1 MPVKLVFSIIIPVY
15 NRPEELDELL
25 ASILIQE
32 YDEVFDVF
40 VIEDGSSVKSDLIVE
55 KYRTELPIHY
65 FEKENTGPG
74 PSRNFGMQ
82 KATGNYFIILDS
94 DVILPKHY
102 LATIAKQLEHKY
114 TDAFGGP
121 DAAHPNFSALQKAIN
136 YSMTSFFTTGG
147 IRGKKSSVGKFQ
159 PRSFNMGLSKKAFE
173 TTNGFSEMRA
183 GEDIDLTFRLWNHGL
198 ETQLIDN
205 AFVYHKRRN
214 SISSF
219 FHQTYAFGTARP
231 KLNKMYP
238 STAKITYWFPSV
250 FILGLDLSI
259 LLLFFGI
266 YNPILLYGLYFSL
279 IALDAS
285 FRNNFNPIVSLLS
298 IISSLTQFLG
308 YGLGF
313 LEATFFSK
321 K

>member
-1 MPVKLVFSIIIPVY
+1 MY
-15 NRPEELDELL
+15 NRPEEVDELL
-25 ASILIQE
+25 ASILTQE

-40 VIEDGSSVKSDLIVE
+40 IIEDGSSVKSDLIVK
-55 KYRTELPIHY
+55 KYSSELSIHY

-102 LATIAKQLEHKY
+102 LATVAKLLEHKY

-121 DAAHPNFSALQKAIN
+121 DTAHPNFSALQKAIN

-147 IRGKKSSVGKFQ
+147 IRGNKNSVVKFQ

-173 TTNGFSEMRA
+173 ITNGFSDMRA

-198 ETQLIDN
+198 ETQLIDT
-205 AFVYHKRRN
+205 ALVYHKRRN
-214 SISSF
+214 SISSLF
-219 FHQTYAFGTARP
+219 YQTHAFGAARP

-238 STAKITYWFPSV
+238 TTTKLTYWFPSV

-266 YNPILLYGLYFSL
+266 YTPILVYGLYFSL
-279 IALDAS
+279 IVLDAS
-285 FRNNFNPIVSLLS
+285 LRNNFNPIVGLFS
-298 IISSLTQFLG
+298 IITSLTQFVG

-313 LEATFFSK
+313 LETIFFSK

>member
-1 MPVKLVFSIIIPVY
+1 MKLVFSIIIPVY
-15 NRPEELDELL
+15 NRPEEIDELL
-25 ASILIQE
+25 ASILAQE
-32 YDEVFDVF
+32 YDGIFDVCI
-40 VIEDGSSVKSDLIVE
+40 IEDGSSIKSDLIVE

-74 PSRNFGMQ
+74 ASRNYGMT
-82 KATGNYFIILDS
+82 KVTGNYFIILDS
-94 DVILPKHY
+94 DVTLPKHY
-102 LATIAKQLEHKY
+102 LATVAKQLEHKY

-121 DAAHPNFSALQKAIN
+121 DAAHPNFSVLQKAIN

-147 IRGKKSSVGKFQ
+147 IRGKKHSVEKFQ

-173 TTNGFSEMRA
+173 ITKGFSDMRA

-219 FHQTYAFGTARP
+219 FQQTLAFGAARP

-238 STAKITYWFPSV
+238 TTAKLTYWFPSI

-259 LLLFFGI
+259 LLLIFGI
-266 YNPILLYGLYFSL
+266 YSPILSYGLYFSL
-279 IALDAS
+279 IAIDAS
-285 FRNNFNPIVSLLS
+285 LRNNFNPIVGILS
-298 IISSLTQFLG
+298 IITSVTQFIG

-313 LEATFFSK
+313 LESMFISK

>member
-1 MPVKLVFSIIIPVY
+1 VKPVFSIIIPVY

-25 ASILIQE
+25 ASILAQE
-32 YDEVFDVF
+32 YNEAFDVCI
-40 VIEDGSSVKSDLIVE
+40 IEDGSSVKSDLIVE

-65 FEKENTGPG
+65 FEKENIGPG

-94 DVILPKHY
+94 DVILPKYY
-102 LATIAKQLEHKY
+102 LATVAKQLEHKY

-121 DAAHPNFSALQKAIN
+121 DVAHPNFSVLQKAIN
-136 YSMTSFFTTGG
+136 YSMTSFLTTGG
-147 IRGKKSSVGKFQ
+147 IRGKKASVGKFQ

-173 TTNGFSEMRA
+173 ITNGFSEMRA

-198 ETQLIDN
+198 ETQLIAT

-219 FHQTYAFGTARP
+219 FYQTHAFGAARP
-231 KLNKMYP
+231 KLNKKYP
-238 STAKITYWFPSV
+238 TSAKLTYWFPSI

-259 LLLFFGI
+259 LLLIFGI
-266 YNPILLYGLYFSL
+266 YNPILGYGLYFSL
-279 IALDAS
+279 IALDA
-285 FRNNFNPIVSLLS
+285 FLRNNFNPIVGFLS
-298 IISSLTQFLG
+298 VMTTLTQFLG

>member
-1 MPVKLVFSIIIPVY
+1 
-15 NRPEELDELL
+15 
-25 ASILIQE
+25 
-32 YDEVFDVF
+32 
-40 VIEDGSSVKSDLIVE
+40 
-55 KYRTELPIHY
+55 
-65 FEKENTGPG
+65 
-74 PSRNFGMQ
+74 MQ

-102 LATIAKQLEHKY
+102 LTTVAKQLEYKY

-121 DAAHPNFSALQKAIN
+121 DAAHPNFSVLQKAIN
-136 YSMTSFFTTGG
+136 YSMTSFLTTGG
-147 IRGKKSSVGKFQ
+147 IRGKKSSVEKFQ

-173 TTNGFSEMRA
+173 ITNGFSEMRA

-219 FHQTYAFGTARP
+219 FHQTYAFGATRP

-238 STAKITYWFPSV
+238 TTAKLTYWFPSV

-266 YNPILLYGLYFSL
+266 YNPIVVYGLYFSL

-285 FRNNFNPIVSLLS
+285 YRNNFNPIVSLLS
-298 IISSLTQFLG
+298 IITSLTQFLG

-313 LEATFFSK
+313 LEAIFFSK
-321 K
+321 KIG